1 MLYALPGLL
10 LLALPG
16 LMIYRCAQ
24 VLLILVVRCPP
35 TPEGFQVCMS
45 RAPGLLVWFLLLFL
59 VGLFDLEDV
68 GELGGQREL
77 LQVDVGEQFGLRIL
91 QVVYLL
97 GHLVGQFNKRLNLL
111 VFVVVSEV
119 LQDEMLDVVGDRTAL
134 GEVLKHAIG
143 VFQVFAQVKRP
154 SGVKGLLRGLSS
166 QIFEM
171 GRRWEMFGQC
181 LGGGHS

>member
-1 MLYALPGLL
+1 MSRTHGLL
-10 LLALPG
+10 LMWL
-16 LMIYRCAQ
+16 R
-24 VLLILVVRCPP
+24 
-35 TPEGFQVCMS
+35 
-45 RAPGLLVWFLLLFL
+45 FLL

-77 LQVDVGEQFGLRIL
+77 LQVDVGEQFGLGIL

-97 GHLVGQFNKRLNLL
+97 GHLVGQFNERLNLL

-119 LQDEMLDVVGDRTAL
+119 LQDEMLDVVGDRAAL

-154 SGVKGLLRGLSS
+154 SGVKGLLGGLPS

-171 GRRWEMFGQC
+171 GSRWEMFGQR